1 MHRIDTNGAVDGLFQ
16 MGNPAIGQQATL
28 IDADWLNA
36 VQENIAQT
44 IEGVDLDLAKGDNTQ
59 LLAAIKLA
67 AQIGGLPPGAIGY
80 FARSSAP
87 TGWLKANGAVIS
99 RTAYAGLF
107 AAIGT
112 DYGAG
117 DGATTFALPDARGE
131 FARGWDDSRGVDVG
145 RGLGTAQAHQ
155 FQDHFHH
162 YASIIQAWQEDIR
175 GTSDGSGAYHP
186 MSGTAASSD
195 NWPAVGNP
203 YTGNHG
209 AETRPRNIA
218 WLACIK
224 F

>member
-44 IEGVDLDLAKGDNTQ
+44 IEGVDLVLAKGNNTQ

-67 AQIGGLPPGAIGY
+67 AQIGGLPAGAIGH
-80 FARSSAP
+80 FACSSAP

-112 DYGAG
+112 SFGAG

-131 FARGWDDSRGVDVG
+131 FFRALDDGRGVDSG
-145 RGLGTAQAHQ
+145 RTLGSAQASQNLSHRHRSPTQ
-155 FQDHFHH
+155 GGANEAGYEVPSTNFVAYDFTS
-162 YASIIQAWQEDIR
+162 ASGLSAYTDY
-175 GTSDGSGAYHP
+175 DGGSEA
-186 MSGTAASSD
+186 
-195 NWPAVGNP
+195 
-203 YTGNHG
+203 
-209 AETRPRNIA
+209 RPRNVA